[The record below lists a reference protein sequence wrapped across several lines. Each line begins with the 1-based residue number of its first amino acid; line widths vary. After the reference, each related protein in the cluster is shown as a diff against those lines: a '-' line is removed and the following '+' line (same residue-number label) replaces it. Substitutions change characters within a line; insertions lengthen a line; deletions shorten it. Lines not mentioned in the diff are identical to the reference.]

1 MIVQMVQNKLLI
13 STIILLSIIVFF
25 GCVSSGHET
34 DNNECQCFELDLG
47 EDSLA
52 YLNSQ
57 VFTGVCKSFSKEGV
71 PEAVIPFTDG
81 KIHGIR
87 RTYWENGNLKE
98 ELTFVYGT
106 MEGTV
111 KTYYQNG
118 NMKFK
123 GQNKN
128 DYPHGNW
135 IAFYETSE
143 KKIEYS
149 FINGVEQDSIINYYK
164 DGTIKSKGYFVDGL
178 KEGEWLYYD
187 EEGNL
192 VGSRTFKQDKEQ

>member
-1 MIVQMVQNKLLI
+1 MLNTKIIFQFCFVLI
-13 STIILLSIIVFF
+13 SITLFAS
-25 GCVSSGHET
+25 CDSSNTNEKVK
-34 DNNECQCFELDLG
+34 ECQCSELDLG
-47 EDSLA
+47 EDGFV

-57 VFTGVCKSFSKEGV
+57 VFTGVCKSFWEEGI

-87 RTYWENGNLKE
+87 RTYWENGNLEE
-98 ELTFVYGT
+98 ELTFEHGT
-106 MEGTV
+106 MEGEV
-111 KTYYQNG
+111 KAYYPNG
-118 NMKFK
+118 GLKFK

-135 IAFYETSE
+135 IAFFETSE
-143 KKIEYS
+143 KKMEYS
-149 FINGVEQDSIINYYK
+149 LVNGVEQDSIINYYK
-164 DGTIKSKGYFVDGL
+164 DGTIKSKGYFIDGL

-187 EEGNL
+187 EKGNL